1 MTGGTMEITLLNGGK
16 IGIGNLPERKRKA
29 LYRER
34 GCQIEIMA
42 YFKTDE
48 DAEWLEGFLEEL
60 CRLANGKREP

>member
-1 MTGGTMEITLLNGGK
+1 MEITLLNGGK
-16 IGIGNLPERKRKA
+16 IGIGKLPDRKRKA

-42 YFKTDE
+42 YFKTDD

-60 CRLANGKREP
+60 CHLANGNKREP